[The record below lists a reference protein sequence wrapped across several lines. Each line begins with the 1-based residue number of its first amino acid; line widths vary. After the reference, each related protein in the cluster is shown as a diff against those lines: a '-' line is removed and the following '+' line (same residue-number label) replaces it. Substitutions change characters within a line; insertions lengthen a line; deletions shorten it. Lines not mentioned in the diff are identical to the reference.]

1 MKKMMTVA
9 GLALAVAG
17 CCTTCEEPA
26 CAKPACCAEKKACC
40 AEKKACCAA
49 QSWRELAEKPMIVSH
64 RGGRGEYDDNAAG
77 GFAKCLAAGI
87 RGYETDVRMT
97 KDDGLVIMHDGDV
110 SRTTTGAGKVAEM
123 TLAEVTALKLKR
135 SGENVPC
142 IQTLANVFKGAT
154 GIRVEWEMKENL
166 KSLGSQERLDKY
178 CRGVHDTVVKTM
190 EPGTYVFISFY
201 ADTLETMKRL
211 YPDAPIS
218 LNSGKPASKAL
229 VDKAVALGCCGV
241 APVLKGTKKEFV
253 DYAHSKG
260 LVVSLWMVQNEQD
273 YARARSL
280 GADTNTSDNPLAL
293 LKAERAAKG
302 K

>member
-1 MKKMMTVA
+1 MKKMMMVA

-17 CCTTCEEPA
+17 CCTTCT
-26 CAKPACCAEKKACC
+26 
-40 AEKKACCAA
+40 A

-77 GFAKCLAAGI
+77 GFAKCLKAGV

-97 KDDGLVIMHDGDV
+97 KDDGLIIMHDGNV
-110 SRTTTGAGKVAEM
+110 ERTTTGKGKVCEM
-123 TLAEVTALKLKR
+123 TFAEVTALKLKR
-135 SGENVPC
+135 SGENVPSL
-142 IQTLANVFKGAT
+142 QQLADVFKGAT
-154 GIRVEWEMKENL
+154 GIRVEWEMKENG
-166 KSLGSQERLDKY
+166 KSLGSEKRLEDY
-178 CRGVHDTVVKTM
+178 CRKVHDTVVKTM

-201 ADTLETMKRL
+201 ADTLQTMRRL

-218 LNSGKPASKAL
+218 LNVGKFATKEAI
-229 VDKAVALGCCGV
+229 DKAVSLGCCGI
-241 APVLKGTKKEFV
+241 APLLKGTTKEMV

-273 YARARSL
+273 YALSRSL

-293 LKAERAAKG
+293 LKAERAAKS